1 MQVNR
6 TDPVTRREFARRTGQ
21 TLAAGTFSAEASPVI
36 AAQEKKA
43 QVFRLWAISRWE
55 ERRVGKEGRG
65 RWAGEQ

>member
-43 QVFRLWAISRWE
+43 QVFRLWAISDAH
-55 ERRVGKEGRG
+55 VGTDL
-65 RWAGEQ
+65 